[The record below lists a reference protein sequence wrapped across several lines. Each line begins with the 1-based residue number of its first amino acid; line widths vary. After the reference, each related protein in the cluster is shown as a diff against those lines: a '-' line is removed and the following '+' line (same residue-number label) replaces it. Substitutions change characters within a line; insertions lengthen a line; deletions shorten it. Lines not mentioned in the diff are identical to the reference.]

1 MGEVEEMLASRW
13 LPPWSLRGR
22 LSATALAGL
31 TTTVVL
37 TVLLLLTA
45 WSASEVVTTAQ
56 RTHERVRVYTQI
68 QDTTRDYQGSSYAGT
83 REQGSAARRA
93 TVEARSRL
101 ENLLAE
107 AARLPVAD
115 ERERAVSAL
124 IVRQGRIVVENF
136 RDPVK
141 VTARV
146 DRVDRIYRTEG
157 SRAAIREV
165 ERIRRPM
172 DDLRGTLNR
181 EIRRGNWTV
190 AAATK
195 DAQSLIRTAVYASV
209 CGLVLA
215 LIFLAAV
222 QYLLQVRLR
231 PALKRLEDGAH
242 AFGRGDLDHRVG
254 LAGNDELSRLSSAFD
269 AMATTIAE
277 KQDALREI
285 QHDLERAVAA
295 RTEELE
301 QANGKL
307 AAADERRRA
316 FLADVSHELR
326 TPLTIIRGEA
336 QVALRTGDGAGF
348 EPQEAFER
356 ILQQTHDLSRMV
368 DDLLVIALAEAGRLP
383 LEREVLDLRELGARI
398 AGDFEIL
405 VSEMGGSI
413 RSMPGPAVF
422 AAVDCDRLRRA
433 LAALI
438 ENSLRHSQRGVAITV
453 EASASADCAAI
464 SVSDNGPGVDFAQT
478 NNLFERFH
486 RGETRGEG
494 SGLGLSLVHALVQ
507 AHGGHTELTP
517 RPGGGTVATLRFP
530 LTLSDRVAA

>member
-1 MGEVEEMLASRW
+1 MLGDRW

-31 TTTVVL
+31 TITAVL

-45 WSASEVVTTAQ
+45 WSADEVVTTAQ
-56 RTHERVRVYTQI
+56 RTHERVHIYTQI
-68 QDTTRDYQGSSYAGT
+68 QDATRDYQGQRYAGV
-83 REQGSAARRA
+83 REPGLAARRTA
-93 TVEARSRL
+93 LEARTRL

-107 AARLPVAD
+107 AAQLPLAD
-115 ERERAVSAL
+115 EREREVSRLIAQQGQAVL
-124 IVRQGRIVVENF
+124 DHL
-136 RDPVK
+136 RDPDALV
-141 VTARV
+141 ARV
-146 DRVDRIYRTEG
+146 GRVDRIYRTQG
-157 SRAAIREV
+157 SGVAMREV
-165 ERIRRPM
+165 ERMTRPIH
-172 DDLRGTLNR
+172 DLRETLNA
-181 EIRRGNWTV
+181 EIRRGNWAV

-195 DAQSLIRTAVYASV
+195 NTQSLIRTAVYAAV
-209 CGLVLA
+209 GGLVLS
-215 LIFLAAV
+215 LIFLLAM

-254 LAGNDELSRLSSAFD
+254 LAGGDELSRLSNAFD
-269 AMATTIAE
+269 AMAATIAE
-277 KQDALREI
+277 KQEALHRI
-285 QHDLERAVAA
+285 QHDLERAVAE

-336 QVALRTGDGAGF
+336 QVALRTVDRTGF

-383 LEREVLDLRELGARI
+383 LERELLDLRELGARL
-398 AGDFEIL
+398 AGDFEIW

-413 RSMPGPAVF
+413 ASVAGPAVL
-422 AAVDCDRLRRA
+422 ASVDSDRLRRA

-438 ENSLRHSQRGVAITV
+438 ENALRHSQRGVAITINSSV
-453 EASASADCAAI
+453 SAECAAI
-464 SVSDNGPGVDFAQT
+464 SVIDNGPGLDFAQA
-478 NNLFERFH
+478 NHLFERFH

-507 AHGGHTELTP
+507 AHGGRTELTP
-517 RPGGGTVATLRFP
+517 NPGGGTVATLYFP
-530 LTLSDRVAA
+530 LTIAERVAA

>member
-1 MGEVEEMLASRW
+1 MLAKRW

-37 TVLLLLTA
+37 TVLLLMTA

-56 RTHERVRVYTQI
+56 RTHEQVRVYTQI
-68 QDTTRDYQGSSYAGT
+68 QDATRDYQTHSYAGVREPGRAAT
-83 REQGSAARRA
+83 RTA
-93 TVEARSRL
+93 VEARTRL

-107 AARLPVAD
+107 AARLPVSN
-115 ERERAVSAL
+115 ERERAANAL
-124 IVRQGRIVVENF
+124 IARQGQAVVEHF
-136 RDPVK
+136 RNPDGLIE
-141 VTARV
+141 RV
-146 DRVDRIYRTEG
+146 DRVDLIYRTQG

-165 ERIRRPM
+165 QRITRPV
-172 DDLRGTLNR
+172 DELKKSLNS

-195 DAQSLIRTAVYASV
+195 DAQALISTASYASV
-209 CGLVLA
+209 GGLALA
-215 LIFLAAV
+215 LIFLFAV

-231 PALKRLEDGAH
+231 PALKQLEQGAR
-242 AFGRGDLDHRVG
+242 AFGQGDLDHRVG
-254 LAGNDELSRLSSAFD
+254 LAGFDELSRLSSAFD
-269 AMATTIAE
+269 AMAATIAE
-277 KQDALREI
+277 KQEALREI
-285 QHDLERAVAA
+285 QHSLERCVAE

-336 QVALRTGDGAGF
+336 QVALRTVDRTGF
-348 EPQEAFER
+348 EPHEAFER

-368 DDLLVIALAEAGRLP
+368 DDLLVIAVAEAGHLP
-383 LEREVLDLRELGARI
+383 LERELLDLRELGGRL
-398 AGDFEIL
+398 AGDFDTL

-413 RSMPGPAVF
+413 GPVAGPAVF
-422 AAVDCDRLRRA
+422 ASVDRDRLRRA

-438 ENSLRHSQRGVAITV
+438 ENSLRHSPRGVALAITV
-453 EASASADCAAI
+453 GTSGDCAAI
-464 SVSDNGPGVDFAQT
+464 SVSDNGPGLDFAQA
-478 NNLFERFH
+478 NRLFERFH

-507 AHGGHTELTP
+507 AHGGRTELAP
-517 RPGGGTVATLRFP
+517 RPGGGTTATLYFP
-530 LTLSDRVAA
+530 LTVSDRVAA

>member
-1 MGEVEEMLASRW
+1 MLANRW

-31 TTTVVL
+31 TTSVVL
-37 TVLLLLTA
+37 TALLLLTA

-56 RTHERVRVYTQI
+56 RTHERVNVFSKI
-68 QDTTRDYQGSSYAGT
+68 QDAAAEYRGRSYAAT
-83 REQGSAARRA
+83 RNSSPAAQQAVIDSRA
-93 TVEARSRL
+93 RL
-101 ENLLAE
+101 ESVLAE
-107 AARLPVAD
+107 AARLPAVD
-115 ERERAVSAL
+115 EREREASKLIAL
-124 IVRQGRIVVENF
+124 QGQAVVEHF
-136 RDPVK
+136 RDIDK

-146 DRVDRIYRTEG
+146 GRVDTIYLTQG
-157 SRAAIREV
+157 SQLAIREV
-165 ERIRRPM
+165 ERITEP
-172 DDLRGTLNR
+172 LRALSETLNT
-181 EIRRGNWTV
+181 EIRRGNSAV

-195 DAQSLIRTAVYASV
+195 HAQSLIRTAVFASLV
-209 CGLVLA
+209 GLVLA
-215 LIFLAAV
+215 LIFSFAM
-222 QYLLQVRLR
+222 QYLLQMRLR
-231 PALKRLEDGAH
+231 PALKQLEDGAH
-242 AFGRGDLDHRVG
+242 AFGRGDLDYRVG
-254 LAGNDELSRLSSAFD
+254 LGGSDELARLSSAFD
-269 AMATTIAE
+269 AMAITISE
-277 KQDALREI
+277 KQEALREI
-285 QHDLERAVAA
+285 QNDLERAVAE

-301 QANGKL
+301 HANAKL

-336 QVALRTGDGAGF
+336 QVALRTFDGAEF

-356 ILQQTHDLSRMV
+356 ILQQTRDLSRMV
-368 DDLLVIALAEAGRLP
+368 DDLLVIALAEVGRLP
-383 LEREVLDLRELGARI
+383 LDCEELDLRELGARI

-413 RSMPGPAVF
+413 RSMSGPAVF
-422 AAVDCDRLRRA
+422 ASVDRGRLRRA

-438 ENSLRHSQRGVAITV
+438 ENSLRHSQRGVAITI
-453 EASASADCAAI
+453 EASAGVESASI

-478 NNLFERFH
+478 NDLFERFH

-507 AHGGHTELTP
+507 AHQGRTELTP

-530 LTLSDRVAA
+530 LGISAQVAA